1 MTKGSKYTPRHDRST
16 RLADARRAYINRRVE
31 QQLSEITLLTE
42 TKTQDISTMANN
54 TNTITHID
62 TSSDITHVTVE
73 KFDGVNGLKVGDF
86 IRNVEANGVS
96 KGLTGEALDKYCVSL
111 ARNRIDLTKSPRLQ
125 DVTRL
130 IDVQP
135 EKAKNWAF
143 VKEVLSASFGIDNE
157 KPEYKFG
164 TFLKATPQDT
174 TTAGLATF
182 LCNLRARFQEW
193 TETKTPPEMTLTVN
207 DDCETIHRIS
217 KFLAVSFLS
226 TLVPEEKRANAV
238 DILRETTWDNL
249 ANKTSEM
256 ISTTAGAYAVRN
268 ETVKQS
274 TEPTF
279 QPVPAQTTRDY
290 QDRRVQR
297 PTRGRGQPRGGRS
310 RGQHY
315 GAYTPRQNSTA
326 TAATY
331 WPTRNQCQRCARHG
345 HWARTCTNQPFC
357 TFHETEGHAIT
368 ECLQFKASFP
378 SFFVQGGDPHS
389 TDQQIYGE
397 YVAQL

>member
-31 QQLSEITLLTE
+31 QQLSEITLITE

-62 TSSDITHVTVE
+62 TSSDITHVNVE
-73 KFDGVNGLKVGDF
+73 KFDGANGLKVGDF

-135 EKAKNWAF
+135 AKAKNWAF

-164 TFLKATPQDT
+164 TFLKATPRDT

-182 LCNLRARFQEW
+182 LCKLRARFQEW
-193 TETKTPPEMTLTVN
+193 TATKTPPEMTMTVN
-207 DDCETIHRIS
+207 
-217 KFLAVSFLS
+217 
-226 TLVPEEKRANAV
+226 
-238 DILRETTWDNL
+238 
-249 ANKTSEM
+249 
-256 ISTTAGAYAVRN
+256 
-268 ETVKQS
+268 
-274 TEPTF
+274 
-279 QPVPAQTTRDY
+279 
-290 QDRRVQR
+290 
-297 PTRGRGQPRGGRS
+297 
-310 RGQHY
+310 
-315 GAYTPRQNSTA
+315 
-326 TAATY
+326 
-331 WPTRNQCQRCARHG
+331 
-345 HWARTCTNQPFC
+345 
-357 TFHETEGHAIT
+357 
-368 ECLQFKASFP
+368 
-378 SFFVQGGDPHS
+378 GD
-389 TDQQIYGE
+389 
-397 YVAQL
+397 